1 LEVKYGKPKRED
13 FYFDSK
19 GGDGMTKP
27 VRLLIADDHFL
38 AREGVKEILEGQKE
52 FEIVG
57 EASNGLQAIEKTREL
72 LPELVLMDIS
82 MPKMNGFDATKE
94 IKKQFP
100 NVKIV
105 IMTVSYDITDWFEAL
120 KRGAQGYLLKNL
132 NTEDMLNGLKAYSLD
147 EIPMSKEMAF
157 RIWKEFKKDGQAEQ
171 TLSIREQEVLQLVAK
186 GCSNKEI
193 SKQLGISENT
203 VKTHMKN
210 ILGKLHL
217 ENRVQLASYAYDNG
231 IV

>member
-1 LEVKYGKPKRED
+1 VIKPI
-13 FYFDSK
+13 
-19 GGDGMTKP
+19 
-27 VRLLIADDHFL
+27 RLLLVDDHLL
-38 AREGVKEILEGQKE
+38 AREGVKEILDGQKE

-57 EASNGLQAIEKTREL
+57 EASNGLQAIEKTKEL
-72 LPELVLMDIS
+72 LPDLILMDIS
-82 MPKMNGFDATKE
+82 MPKMNGFEATKE
-94 IKKQFP
+94 IKKLYP
-100 NVKIV
+100 NIKIV

-132 NTEDMLNGLKAYSLD
+132 NTEDMLNGLKAYSMD
-147 EIPMSKEMAF
+147 EIPMSKDMAF
-157 RIWKEFKKDGQAEQ
+157 RIWKEFKKDGQADH
-171 TLSIREQEVLQLVAK
+171 TLSVREQEVLQLVAK
-186 GCSNKEI
+186 GYSNKDI
-193 SKQLGISENT
+193 SKDLNISENT

>member
-1 LEVKYGKPKRED
+1 
-13 FYFDSK
+13 
-19 GGDGMTKP
+19 MTQP
-27 VRLLIADDHFL
+27 IRLLIVDDHLL
-38 AREGVKEILEGQKE
+38 AREGIKEILADQKE
-52 FEIVG
+52 FVIVG
-57 EASNGLQAIEKTREL
+57 EASNGIQAIEKTKEL
-72 LPELVLMDIS
+72 LPDLILMDIS

-94 IKKQFP
+94 IKSQYP

-105 IMTVSYDITDWFEAL
+105 MMTVSYDITDWFEAL

-132 NTEDMLNGLKAYSLD
+132 NTEDLLNGLKAYSLD

-171 TLSIREQEVLQLVAK
+171 TLSVREQEVLMLVAK

-193 SKQLGISENT
+193 SKQLSISENT

-210 ILGKLHL
+210 ILGKLQL
-217 ENRVQLASYAYDNG
+217 DNRVQLASYAYDNG

>member
-1 LEVKYGKPKRED
+1 
-13 FYFDSK
+13 
-19 GGDGMTKP
+19 MTQP
-27 VRLLIADDHFL
+27 IRLLIVDDHFL

-57 EASNGLQAIEKTREL
+57 EAANGIQAIGKTKEL
-72 LPELVLMDIS
+72 LPDLVLMDIS

-94 IKKQFP
+94 IKRQFP

-105 IMTVSYDITDWFEAL
+105 MMTVSYDITDWFEAL
-120 KRGAQGYLLKNL
+120 KRGAQGYLIKNL

-171 TLSIREQEVLQLVAK
+171 TLSVREQEVLQLVAK
-186 GCSNKEI
+186 GFSNKEI
-193 SKQLGISENT
+193 SKQLSITENT

>member
-1 LEVKYGKPKRED
+1 
-13 FYFDSK
+13 
-19 GGDGMTKP
+19 MNKP
-27 VRLLIADDHFL
+27 VRLLIADDHLL

-157 RIWKEFKKDGQAEQ
+157 RIWKEFKKDGQAQ
-171 TLSIREQEVLQLVAK
+171 A
-186 GCSNKEI
+186 
-193 SKQLGISENT
+193 
-203 VKTHMKN
+203 
-210 ILGKLHL
+210 GK
-217 ENRVQLASYAYDNG
+217 
-231 IV
+231 

>member
-1 LEVKYGKPKRED
+1 
-13 FYFDSK
+13 
-19 GGDGMTKP
+19 MTQP
-27 VRLLIADDHFL
+27 IRLLIVDDHFL

-57 EASNGLQAIEKTREL
+57 EAANGIQAIEKTKEL
-72 LPELVLMDIS
+72 LPDLVLMDIS

-94 IKKQFP
+94 IKRQFP

-105 IMTVSYDITDWFEAL
+105 MMTVSYDITDWFEAL

-171 TLSIREQEVLQLVAK
+171 TLSVREQEVLQLVAK
-186 GCSNKEI
+186 GFSNKEI
-193 SKQLGISENT
+193 SKQLSISENT

>member
-1 LEVKYGKPKRED
+1 VTQPI
-13 FYFDSK
+13 
-19 GGDGMTKP
+19 
-27 VRLLIADDHFL
+27 RLLIVDDHLL
-38 AREGVKEILEGQKE
+38 AREGVKEILEAQKE

-57 EASNGLQAIEKTREL
+57 EASNGLQAIEKTKEL
-72 LPELVLMDIS
+72 MPDLVLMDIS

-94 IKKQFP
+94 IKELFP

-105 IMTVSYDITDWFEAL
+105 MMTVSYDITDWFEAL

-157 RIWKEFKKDGQAEQ
+157 RIWKEFKKDGLAEQ

-193 SKQLGISENT
+193 SKQLHISENT

-210 ILGKLHL
+210 ILGKLQL

>member
-1 LEVKYGKPKRED
+1 
-13 FYFDSK
+13 
-19 GGDGMTKP
+19 MTTQP
-27 VRLLIADDHFL
+27 IRLLIVDDHHL
-38 AREGVKEILEGQKE
+38 AREGVKEILEDQTE

-57 EASNGLQAIEKTREL
+57 EASNGIQAVEKTEAL
-72 LPELVLMDIS
+72 MPDLVLMDIS
-82 MPKMNGFDATKE
+82 MPKMNGFEATKE

-100 NVKIV
+100 NVKVV

-132 NTEDMLNGLKAYSLD
+132 NTEDMLNGLKAYAMD

-171 TLSIREQEVLQLVAK
+171 SLSLREQEVLQLVAK
-186 GCSNKEI
+186 GHSNKDI
-193 SKQLGISENT
+193 SKVLTISENT

>member
-1 LEVKYGKPKRED
+1 
-13 FYFDSK
+13 
-19 GGDGMTKP
+19 MTQP
-27 VRLLIADDHFL
+27 IRLLIVDDHLL
-38 AREGVKEILEGQKE
+38 AREGVKEILEDQKE
-52 FEIVG
+52 FVVVG
-57 EASNGLQAIEKTREL
+57 EAANGIQAIQKTEEL
-72 LPELVLMDIS
+72 LPDLVLMDIS

-94 IKKQFP
+94 IKSQFP

-105 IMTVSYDITDWFEAL
+105 MMTVSYDITDWFEAL

-132 NTEDMLNGLKAYSLD
+132 NTEDMLNGLKAYSMD

-171 TLSIREQEVLQLVAK
+171 TLSVREQEVLQLVAK

-193 SKQLGISENT
+193 SKQLSISENT

>member
-1 LEVKYGKPKRED
+1 
-13 FYFDSK
+13 
-19 GGDGMTKP
+19 MTQP
-27 VRLLIADDHFL
+27 IRLLIVDDHLL
-38 AREGVKEILEGQKE
+38 AREGVKEILEDQKE
-52 FEIVG
+52 FVIVG
-57 EASNGLQAIEKTREL
+57 EAANGIQAIQKTEEL
-72 LPELVLMDIS
+72 LPDLVLMDIS

-94 IKKQFP
+94 IKSQFP

-105 IMTVSYDITDWFEAL
+105 MMTVSYDITDWFEAL

-132 NTEDMLNGLKAYSLD
+132 NTEDMLNGLKAYSMD

-171 TLSIREQEVLQLVAK
+171 TLSVREQEVLQLVAK

-193 SKQLGISENT
+193 SKQLSISENT

>member
-1 LEVKYGKPKRED
+1 
-13 FYFDSK
+13 
-19 GGDGMTKP
+19 MTQP
-27 VRLLIADDHFL
+27 IRLLIVDDHFL

-57 EASNGLQAIEKTREL
+57 EAANGIQAIEKTKEL
-72 LPELVLMDIS
+72 LPDLVLMDIS

-94 IKKQFP
+94 IKRQFP

-105 IMTVSYDITDWFEAL
+105 MMTVSYDITDWFEAL

-132 NTEDMLNGLKAYSLD
+132 NTEDLLNGLKAYSLD

-171 TLSIREQEVLQLVAK
+171 TLSVREQEVLQLVAK
-186 GCSNKEI
+186 GFSNKEI
-193 SKQLGISENT
+193 SKQLSISENT

>member
-1 LEVKYGKPKRED
+1 
-13 FYFDSK
+13 
-19 GGDGMTKP
+19 MTQP
-27 VRLLIADDHFL
+27 IRLLIVDDHLL

-57 EASNGLQAIEKTREL
+57 EASNGIQAIEKTKEL
-72 LPELVLMDIS
+72 LPDLVLMDIS
-82 MPKMNGFDATKE
+82 MPKMNGFEATKE
-94 IKKQFP
+94 IKSKFP

-105 IMTVSYDITDWFEAL
+105 MMTVSYDITDWFEAL

-157 RIWKEFKKDGQAEQ
+157 RIWKEFKKDGQAEHA
-171 TLSIREQEVLQLVAK
+171 LSVREQEVLQLVAK

-193 SKQLGISENT
+193 SKQLSISENT

-210 ILGKLHL
+210 ILGKLQL
-217 ENRVQLASYAYDNG
+217 DNRVQLASYAYDNG
-231 IV
+231 MV

>member
-1 LEVKYGKPKRED
+1 
-13 FYFDSK
+13 
-19 GGDGMTKP
+19 MTQP
-27 VRLLIADDHFL
+27 IRLLIVDDHLL

-57 EASNGLQAIEKTREL
+57 EASNGLQAIEKTKEL
-72 LPELVLMDIS
+72 MPDLVLMDIS

-94 IKKQFP
+94 IKNFFP

-105 IMTVSYDITDWFEAL
+105 MMTVSYDITDWFEAL

-157 RIWKEFKKDGQAEQ
+157 RIWKEFKKDGKAGQ
-171 TLSIREQEVLQLVAK
+171 TLSVREQEVLQLVAK
-186 GCSNKEI
+186 GCSNKLI
-193 SKQLGISENT
+193 SKQLSISENT

>member
-1 LEVKYGKPKRED
+1 
-13 FYFDSK
+13 
-19 GGDGMTKP
+19 MTQP
-27 VRLLIADDHFL
+27 IRLLIVDDHLL
-38 AREGVKEILEGQKE
+38 AREGIKEILENQKE
-52 FEIVG
+52 FVIVG
-57 EASNGLQAIEKTREL
+57 EASNGIQAIEKTKEL
-72 LPELVLMDIS
+72 LPDLILMDIS

-94 IKKQFP
+94 IKSQYP
-100 NVKIV
+100 NIKIV

-132 NTEDMLNGLKAYSLD
+132 NTEDLLNGLKAYSLD

-171 TLSIREQEVLQLVAK
+171 ILSIREQEVLQLVAK

-193 SKQLGISENT
+193 SKQLSISENT

-210 ILGKLHL
+210 ILGKLQL

>member
-1 LEVKYGKPKRED
+1 
-13 FYFDSK
+13 
-19 GGDGMTKP
+19 MTKP
-27 VRLLIADDHFL
+27 VRLLIVDDHLL
-38 AREGVKEILEGQKE
+38 AREGVKEILDGQKE

-57 EASNGLQAIEKTREL
+57 EASNGIQAIEKTREL
-72 LPELVLMDIS
+72 LPDLVLMDIS

-94 IKKQFP
+94 IKNQFP

-105 IMTVSYDITDWFEAL
+105 MMTVSYDITDWFEVL

-171 TLSIREQEVLQLVAK
+171 TLSVREQEVLQLVAK

-193 SKQLGISENT
+193 SKQLSISENT

>member
-1 LEVKYGKPKRED
+1 VTQPI
-13 FYFDSK
+13 
-19 GGDGMTKP
+19 
-27 VRLLIADDHFL
+27 RLLIVDDHLL
-38 AREGVKEILEGQKE
+38 AREGVKEILEAQKE

-57 EASNGLQAIEKTREL
+57 EASNGLQAIEKTKEL
-72 LPELVLMDIS
+72 MPDLVLMDIS

-94 IKKQFP
+94 IKELFP

-105 IMTVSYDITDWFEAL
+105 MMTVSYDITDWFEAL

-193 SKQLGISENT
+193 SKQLRISENT

-210 ILGKLHL
+210 ILGKLQL

>member
-1 LEVKYGKPKRED
+1 
-13 FYFDSK
+13 
-19 GGDGMTKP
+19 MTQP
-27 VRLLIADDHFL
+27 IRLLLVDDHLL
-38 AREGVKEILEGQKE
+38 AREGIKEILDGQKE

-57 EASNGLQAIEKTREL
+57 EAANGLQAIEKTKEL
-72 LPELVLMDIS
+72 NPDLILMDIS

-94 IKKQFP
+94 IKQLFP

-132 NTEDMLNGLKAYSLD
+132 NTEDLLNGLKAYAMD

-157 RIWKEFKKDGQAEQ
+157 RIWKEFKKGGQAKE
-171 TLSIREQEVLQLVAK
+171 TLSAREQEVLQLVAK
-186 GCSNKEI
+186 GNSNKEI
-193 SKQLGISENT
+193 SKELSISENT

>member
-1 LEVKYGKPKRED
+1 
-13 FYFDSK
+13 
-19 GGDGMTKP
+19 MTEP
-27 VRLLIADDHFL
+27 IRLMIVDDHLL

-52 FEIVG
+52 FVIVG
-57 EASNGLQAIEKTREL
+57 EASNGLQAIEKTKEL
-72 LPELVLMDIS
+72 LPDLVLMDIS
-82 MPKMNGFDATKE
+82 MPKMNGFEATKE
-94 IKKQFP
+94 IKSQFP
-100 NVKIV
+100 NIKIV
-105 IMTVSYDITDWFEAL
+105 MMTVSYDITDWFEAL

-132 NTEDMLNGLKAYSLD
+132 NTEDMLSGLKAYSLD

-171 TLSIREQEVLQLVAK
+171 SLSVREQEVLQLVAK

-193 SKQLGISENT
+193 SKQLNISENT

-217 ENRVQLASYAYDNG
+217 DNRVQLTSYAYDNG
-231 IV
+231 MV

>member
-1 LEVKYGKPKRED
+1 
-13 FYFDSK
+13 
-19 GGDGMTKP
+19 MTQP
-27 VRLLIADDHFL
+27 IRLLIVDDHFL

-57 EASNGLQAIEKTREL
+57 EAANGIQAIEKTKEL
-72 LPELVLMDIS
+72 LPDLVLMDIS

-94 IKKQFP
+94 IKNQFP

-105 IMTVSYDITDWFEAL
+105 MMTVSYDITDWFEAL

-171 TLSIREQEVLQLVAK
+171 TLSVREQEVLQLVAK
-186 GCSNKEI
+186 GFSNKEI
-193 SKQLGISENT
+193 SKQLSISENT

-210 ILGKLHL
+210 ILSKLHL

>member
-1 LEVKYGKPKRED
+1 
-13 FYFDSK
+13 
-19 GGDGMTKP
+19 MTQP
-27 VRLLIADDHFL
+27 IRLLIVDDHLL
-38 AREGVKEILEGQKE
+38 AREGIKEILEDQKE
-52 FEIVG
+52 FLIVG
-57 EASNGLQAIEKTREL
+57 EASNGIQAIEKTKEL
-72 LPELVLMDIS
+72 LPDLILMDIS

-94 IKKQFP
+94 IKSQYP

-105 IMTVSYDITDWFEAL
+105 MMTVSYDITDWFEAL

-132 NTEDMLNGLKAYSLD
+132 NTEDLLNGLKANSLD

-157 RIWKEFKKDGQAEQ
+157 RIWKEFKKDGQVEQ
-171 TLSIREQEVLQLVAK
+171 TLSVREQEVLQLVAK

-193 SKQLGISENT
+193 SKQLSISENT

-210 ILGKLHL
+210 ILGKLQL
-217 ENRVQLASYAYDNG
+217 DNRVQLASYAYDNG

>member
-1 LEVKYGKPKRED
+1 
-13 FYFDSK
+13 
-19 GGDGMTKP
+19 MTKP

>member
-1 LEVKYGKPKRED
+1 
-13 FYFDSK
+13 
-19 GGDGMTKP
+19 MTQP
-27 VRLLIADDHFL
+27 VRILLVDDHLL
-38 AREGVKEILEGQKE
+38 AREGIKEILDGEKE

-57 EASNGLQAIEKTREL
+57 EACNGIQAIEKTKRL
-72 LPELVLMDIS
+72 LPDLLLMDIS
-82 MPKMNGFDATKE
+82 MPKMDGFEATKE
-94 IKKQFP
+94 IKQLFP

-132 NTEDMLNGLKAYSLD
+132 NTDDLLNGLKAYALD

-157 RIWKEFKKDGQAEQ
+157 RIWKEFKKDGEVKE
-171 TLSIREQEVLQLVAK
+171 TLSSREQDVLQLVAK
-186 GCSNKEI
+186 GYSNKDI
-193 SKQLGISENT
+193 SKELNISENT

-217 ENRVQLASYAYDNG
+217 QNRVQLASYAYDNG
-231 IV
+231 MV

>member
-1 LEVKYGKPKRED
+1 
-13 FYFDSK
+13 
-19 GGDGMTKP
+19 MTKP
-27 VRLLIADDHFL
+27 VRLLIVDDHLL
-38 AREGVKEILEGQKE
+38 AREGVKEILDGQKE

-57 EASNGLQAIEKTREL
+57 EASNGIQAIEKTREL
-72 LPELVLMDIS
+72 LPDLVLMDIS

-94 IKKQFP
+94 IKNQFP

-105 IMTVSYDITDWFEAL
+105 MMTVSYDITDWFEAL

-171 TLSIREQEVLQLVAK
+171 TLSVREQEVLQLVAK

-193 SKQLGISENT
+193 SKQLSISENT

>member
-1 LEVKYGKPKRED
+1 
-13 FYFDSK
+13 
-19 GGDGMTKP
+19 MTKP

-72 LPELVLMDIS
+72 LPDLVLMDIS

-105 IMTVSYDITDWFEAL
+105 MMTVSYDITDWFEAL

-171 TLSIREQEVLQLVAK
+171 TLSVREQEVLQLVAK

-193 SKQLGISENT
+193 SKQLSISENT

>member
-1 LEVKYGKPKRED
+1 
-13 FYFDSK
+13 
-19 GGDGMTKP
+19 MTQP
-27 VRLLIADDHFL
+27 IRLLIVDDHLL
-38 AREGVKEILEGQKE
+38 AREGVKEILEDQKE
-52 FEIVG
+52 FVIVG
-57 EASNGLQAIEKTREL
+57 EAANGIQAIQKTEEL
-72 LPELVLMDIS
+72 LPDLVLMDIS

-94 IKKQFP
+94 IKSKFP

-105 IMTVSYDITDWFEAL
+105 MMTVSYDITDWFEAL

-132 NTEDMLNGLKAYSLD
+132 NTEDMLNGLKAYSMD

-171 TLSIREQEVLQLVAK
+171 TLSVREQEVLQLVAK
-186 GCSNKEI
+186 GSSNKEI
-193 SKQLGISENT
+193 SKQLSISENT

>member
-1 LEVKYGKPKRED
+1 
-13 FYFDSK
+13 
-19 GGDGMTKP
+19 MTKP
-27 VRLLIADDHFL
+27 IRLLLVDDHHL
-38 AREGVKEILEGQKE
+38 AREGVKEILEDQTE

-57 EASNGLQAIEKTREL
+57 EASNGVQAVEKTKAL
-72 LPELVLMDIS
+72 LPDLVLMDIS
-82 MPKMNGFDATKE
+82 MPKMNGFEATKE

-100 NVKIV
+100 TVKIV

-132 NTEDMLNGLKAYSLD
+132 NTEDMLNGLKAYAMD

-171 TLSIREQEVLQLVAK
+171 SLSVREQEVLQLVAK
-186 GCSNKEI
+186 GHSNKEI
-193 SKQLGISENT
+193 SKELNISENT

-210 ILGKLHL
+210 ILGKLQL

>member
-1 LEVKYGKPKRED
+1 
-13 FYFDSK
+13 
-19 GGDGMTKP
+19 MTQP
-27 VRLLIADDHFL
+27 IRLLIVDDHLL
-38 AREGVKEILEGQKE
+38 AREGVKEILEDQKE
-52 FEIVG
+52 FVIVG
-57 EASNGLQAIEKTREL
+57 EAANGIQAIQKTEEL
-72 LPELVLMDIS
+72 LPDLVLMDIS

-94 IKKQFP
+94 IKSQFP

-105 IMTVSYDITDWFEAL
+105 MMTVSYDITDWFEAL

-132 NTEDMLNGLKAYSLD
+132 NTEDMLNGLKAYSMD

-171 TLSIREQEVLQLVAK
+171 TLSVREQEVLQLVAK
-186 GCSNKEI
+186 GSSNKEI
-193 SKQLGISENT
+193 SKQLSISENT